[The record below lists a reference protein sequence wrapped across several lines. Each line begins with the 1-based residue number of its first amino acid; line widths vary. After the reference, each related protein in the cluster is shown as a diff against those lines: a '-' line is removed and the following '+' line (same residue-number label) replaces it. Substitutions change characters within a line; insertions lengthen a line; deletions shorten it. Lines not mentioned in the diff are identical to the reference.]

1 MATKLISTLSVEFL
15 IRDHL
20 SFFKCFPHIY
30 ELPVSYSERM
40 LLWGAVVIFL
50 RYILISKTEFLTWI
64 IEIFYVN
71 KQNLYLNSIRNLIF
85 FISDIWLYNIKN
97 DFLRQQKSYY
107 RYKKKYRFIGIKNSN
122 WSSLYE
128 NYFFFNHKFDFLT
141 LKYYF
146 LI

>member
-85 FISDIWLYNIKN
+85 LYQIFDYIISRIIFSDNKKVMIDINKISIYWYKDFELEFFIWKL
-97 DFLRQQKSYY
+97 
-107 RYKKKYRFIGIKNSN
+107 
-122 WSSLYE
+122 
-128 NYFFFNHKFDFLT
+128 FFFKS
-141 LKYYF
+141 
-146 LI
+146 

>member
-64 IEIFYVN
+64 IEICYVN

-97 DFLRQQKSYY
+97 YFLRQQKSYY
-107 RYKKKYRFIGIKNSN
+107 R
-122 WSSLYE
+122 
-128 NYFFFNHKFDFLT
+128 FFFMSENRLNECSMWCNLYTFPSKMFQTCRFM
-141 LKYYF
+141 
-146 LI
+146 

>member
-50 RYILISKTEFLTWI
+50 RYILKKTEFLTWI

-85 FISDIWLYNIKN
+85 LYQIFDYIISFIFSDNKKVIIDINKISIYWYKDFELEFFIWKLF
-97 DFLRQQKSYY
+97 FL
-107 RYKKKYRFIGIKNSN
+107 
-122 WSSLYE
+122 
-128 NYFFFNHKFDFLT
+128 NHKFDFLT
-141 LKYYF
+141 LEYHF

>member
-71 KQNLYLNSIRNLIF
+71 KQNLFKLYQKFDFFLYQIFDYIISRIIFSDNKKVIIDINKISIYWYKDFELEF
-85 FISDIWLYNIKN
+85 F
-97 DFLRQQKSYY
+97 
-107 RYKKKYRFIGIKNSN
+107 
-122 WSSLYE
+122 LYE
-128 NYFFFNHKFDFLT
+128 NYFFFKS
-141 LKYYF
+141 
-146 LI
+146 

>member
-85 FISDIWLYNIKN
+85 LYQIFDYIISRIIFSDNKKVIIDINKISIYWYKDFELEFFIWKL
-97 DFLRQQKSYY
+97 
-107 RYKKKYRFIGIKNSN
+107 
-122 WSSLYE
+122 
-128 NYFFFNHKFDFLT
+128 FFFKS
-141 LKYYF
+141 
-146 LI
+146 

>member
-64 IEIFYVN
+64 IEIVYVN

-85 FISDIWLYNIKN
+85 FLYQIFDYIISRIIFSDNKKVIIDINKISIYWYK
-97 DFLRQQKSYY
+97 DFEL
-107 RYKKKYRFIGIKNSN
+107 
-122 WSSLYE
+122 E
-128 NYFFFNHKFDFLT
+128 FFYMKTIFF
-141 LKYYF
+141 
-146 LI
+146 

>member
-20 SFFKCFPHIY
+20 RFFKCFPHIY

-50 RYILISKTEFLTWI
+50 RYILISKLEFLTWI

-85 FISDIWLYNIKN
+85 FLYQIFDYIISRIIFSDNKKVIIDINKISIYWYK
-97 DFLRQQKSYY
+97 DFELEF
-107 RYKKKYRFIGIKNSN
+107 FIWK
-122 WSSLYE
+122 L
-128 NYFFFNHKFDFLT
+128 FFFKS
-141 LKYYF
+141 
-146 LI
+146 